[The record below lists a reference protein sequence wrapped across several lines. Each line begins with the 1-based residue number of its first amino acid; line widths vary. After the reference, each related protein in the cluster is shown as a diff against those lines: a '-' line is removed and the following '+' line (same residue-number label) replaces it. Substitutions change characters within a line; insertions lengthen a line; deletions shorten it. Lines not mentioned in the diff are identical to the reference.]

1 MCDYSLHEVASR
13 PARLGDKLMTTTFAG
28 TCTRG
33 FCAVGEPD
41 VAVCLQ
47 PGTELAFSEEA
58 VHDSVLAAMFPWS
71 RFGKLG
77 GKVARFLQIRKHEL
91 NTHHDALEFPNGRII
106 LLMRLRTRQHV
117 TVLQLPPQPQSSGQ
131 AAEGIAA
138 PAAAWDIALTT

>member
-33 FCAVGEPD
+33 FCAVGEPN

-47 PGTELAFSEEA
+47 PGTELAFREEA
-58 VHDSVLAAMFPWS
+58 ADDSLLATLFPRS

-77 GKVARFLQIRKHEL
+77 GKVARFRQINKDQPS
-91 NTHHDALEFPNGRII
+91 THHDALEFENGTTV
-106 LLMRLRTRQHV
+106 LLTHLRAGQHV
-117 TVLQLPPQPQSSGQ
+117 TVLQLPPQSHPAR
-131 AAEGIAA
+131 AATEHRH
-138 PAAAWDIALTT
+138 PVSPL